1 MQVKKNCTPIKTAI
15 IKKARGNSV
24 GMDIEKREL
33 LCIVGGKCKL
43 VKSLWKTGWKFFKYM
58 YIYRATI

>member
-1 MQVKKNCTPIKTAI
+1 MQQKNCTLIRMAI

-33 LCIVGGKCKL
+33 LCIVGGK
-43 VKSLWKTGWKFFKYM
+43 M
-58 YIYRATI
+58 